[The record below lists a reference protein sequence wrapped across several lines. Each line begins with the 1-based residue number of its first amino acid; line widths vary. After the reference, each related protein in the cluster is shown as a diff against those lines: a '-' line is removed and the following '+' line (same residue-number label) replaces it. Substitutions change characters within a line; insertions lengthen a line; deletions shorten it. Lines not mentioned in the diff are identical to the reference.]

1 MCVWPVKCCCPC
13 WDIHLP
19 FSLPVQ
25 LILIIICMFVPTWFL
40 YSLSESTVLWPQLP
54 RTVCSVDL
62 LCSFI
67 SYRAFVSKNVTI
79 LSVYMSVL
87 PKSYKPCTVS
97 VLSSYMCSQFYAWWL
112 STFCFSKSCPPHLHS
127 LPILVCIFFFL
138 NKQDIKV
145 LKIYCKQF
153 MHLILVPVC
162 SRVVIDLMFWQ
173 QCIYGLHQYA
183 EHKTYA
189 CVLLCSRSRK
199 KQLEM
204 RQSNTSFVYI
214 SIC

>member
-1 MCVWPVKCCCPC
+1 M
-13 WDIHLP
+13 P

-54 RTVCSVDL
+54 HTVCSVDW
-62 LCSFI
+62 LCSFV

-79 LSVYMSVL
+79 LSVYMFVL
-87 PKSYKPCTVS
+87 PKSYKLVQLVFCPLICVHNFTHDDFLHFVFQNHVLPTFTPCP
-97 VLSSYMCSQFYAWWL
+97 FWFA
-112 STFCFSKSCPPHLHS
+112 FFFFFF
-127 LPILVCIFFFL
+127 FFFL

-162 SRVVIDLMFWQ
+162 SRVVIDLMF
-173 QCIYGLHQYA
+173 
-183 EHKTYA
+183 
-189 CVLLCSRSRK
+189 
-199 KQLEM
+199 
-204 RQSNTSFVYI
+204 
-214 SIC
+214 

>member
-1 MCVWPVKCCCPC
+1 
-13 WDIHLP
+13 
-19 FSLPVQ
+19 
-25 LILIIICMFVPTWFL
+25 MF
-40 YSLSESTVLWPQLP
+40 
-54 RTVCSVDL
+54 
-62 LCSFI
+62 
-67 SYRAFVSKNVTI
+67 
-79 LSVYMSVL
+79 VL
-87 PKSYKPCTVS
+87 PKSYKLVQLVFCPLICVHNFTHDDFLHFVFQNHVLPTFTPCP
-97 VLSSYMCSQFYAWWL
+97 FWFA
-112 STFCFSKSCPPHLHS
+112 FFFFFF
-127 LPILVCIFFFL
+127 FFFL

-173 QCIYGLHQYA
+173 QCLYGLHQYA

-189 CVLLCSRSRK
+189 CVLLCFRSRK